1 MPAILGVALCSVLAA
16 GLTLIF
22 YGSSFRA
29 ILPFLFLAPILSVV
43 LRFGS
48 KAGVLGTIAA
58 ALIFA
63 SFLFEPRLNLAVHD
77 LAARSN
83 LIWMVLIGLLI
94 SELLGRG
101 ETKPRR
107 L

>member
-1 MPAILGVALCSVLAA
+1 MVGAALCSVLAA
-16 GLTLIF
+16 GLTLTF
-22 YGSSFRA
+22 YGSSFKTV
-29 ILPFLFLAPILSVV
+29 LPVLFLAPILSVV

-48 KAGVLGTIAA
+48 TAGVLGTIAA

-63 SFLFEPRLNLAVHD
+63 SFLFEPRLSLAVHD

-83 LIWMVLIGLLI
+83 LIWMVLLGLII

-101 ETKPRR
+101 NTKPRQ